1 MSDPAPAPLHARFAE
16 TDRSAFV
23 GRHSEIASIEEAWAL
38 VEGGERQAIFIS
50 GEPGVG
56 KSRLAAETARA
67 LHRSGVTV
75 LLGTTSPDLSSP
87 YQPLTEILEQILG
100 SEDETSVVDL
110 LPSDPSQLLR
120 MTSTVLRFDPEL
132 TLPPETD
139 QEYRLELFTDYTEII
154 TGLCRRGPVA
164 MVLEDLHW
172 STPETRL
179 MLSYLIRNTDG
190 LPLLIIGTMRN
201 NTPDRSEDLA
211 VAVADLYRLPGIR
224 RIDLTGLDS
233 EAIQEY
239 LSAEAGPDLPHIRE
253 TAAILRDRTGGNPFF
268 VTELWREVADTGGYQ
283 ALRSNTQ
290 PAPQSVR
297 DTIGQRLSRL
307 DVSTL
312 AVIEFAAV
320 LGDSFDARDIAK
332 AQEMESAAV
341 LNALDAA
348 MANGLISTTNHAGSF
363 AFTHALVRQTLIDR
377 MATLR
382 SAQIHKELALNLM
395 DQTAPAAPPQLLA
408 RLFEGASALGFDDE
422 ASRYLELA
430 AREAGRG
437 LAHEEHAALL
447 ERAANVRGVDAGRR
461 TALLLE
467 AGVAHRRS
475 GDFSEAR
482 RLYAT
487 LFKDSDPHTA
497 LVAAIG
503 YEDASWRPGLHGELA
518 TQMLESALANY
529 PQDPTDATYVAGMAA
544 LGRAL
549 TFSGKL
555 DRAGP
560 VVTEALELARGL
572 GDQQIVA
579 DALISNLLR
588 MMTVPSKTAIHYQ
601 HASELREIV
610 LAISDYDKLGPAG
623 AYRANAAYMGGEW
636 DDWAAGVADIR
647 LAAERTGQPFWDWV
661 VGCFDFST
669 LLTNGDLDSA
679 RDKANEIRL
688 IGASFGAD
696 DTDGPYGIQM
706 YMVNREAEN
715 LEAAR
720 PIIEAGL
727 GNNAMWTPGVLAIC
741 TDLGIEAKAQDLMH
755 EMLSRTPVA
764 YSGTAIWPAVLVY
777 LAEAAVKYGN
787 ADSLEK
793 VLPML
798 REYDGYNLIVGQS
811 VTVMGSS
818 NRYLAQVCAA
828 LGDAEGAR
836 KHFETALSMD
846 STMRSPLHEADTAAL
861 FSVWLRE
868 QGDRDDAK
876 KARQLESR
884 ARAIAEPKGLTRILA
899 IVDSQS
905 GAADLP
911 DGLTPREIDV
921 LRFLADGASNKQIGE
936 ALFIS
941 QNTAANHVR
950 SILMKTDTTNRTQAA
965 MYAAQNG
972 LLER

>member
-1 MSDPAPAPLHARFAE
+1 VSDLAPAPLHARFAE

-23 GRHSEIASIEEAWAL
+23 GRHTEIASIEDAWAL
-38 VEGGERQAIFIS
+38 VESGERQAIFIS

-67 LHRSGVTV
+67 LHRNGVTV
-75 LLGTTSPDLSSP
+75 LLGTNSPDLSSP
-87 YQPLTEILEQILG
+87 YQPLTDILEQILEV
-100 SEDETSVVDL
+100 EDGTSVAEL
-110 LPSDPSQLLR
+110 LPGDPSQLLR
-120 MTSTVLRFDPEL
+120 MTSTVLRFAPKL

-139 QEYRLELFTDYTEII
+139 QEYRLELFSSYTETI
-154 TGLCRRGPVA
+154 TRLCQRGPVA

-179 MLSYLIRNTDG
+179 MLSHLIRNTDG
-190 LPLLIIGTMRN
+190 LPLLVMGTMRN

-239 LSAEAGPDLPHIRE
+239 LSAEAGSDLPYIRE

-283 ALRSNTQ
+283 ALRSKTR

-297 DTIGQRLSRL
+297 DTIGQRLTRL
-307 DVSTL
+307 DESTL
-312 AVIEFAAV
+312 AVLEVAAV
-320 LGDSFDARDIAK
+320 LGDMFDARDIAT
-332 AQEMESAAV
+332 AQNMESAAV

-348 MANGLISTTNHAGSF
+348 KANGLISTTDHAGSF

-377 MATLR
+377 LATLR
-382 SAQIHKELALNLM
+382 SAQIHKELALSLR
-395 DQTAPAAPPQLLA
+395 DQTAPAAAPQLLA

-447 ERAANVRGVDAGRR
+447 ERAANVRGVDPDRR

-467 AGVAHRRS
+467 AGVARRRS

-487 LFKDSDPHTA
+487 LFKETDPHTA

-518 TQMLESALANY
+518 TQMLESALDNY
-529 PQDPTDATYVAGMAA
+529 PQDPKDATYVAGMAA
-544 LGRAL
+544 LG
-549 TFSGKL
+549 
-555 DRAGP
+555 GP
-560 VVTEALELARGL
+560 VVSEALELARGL

-588 MMTVPSKTAIHYQ
+588 MMTVPAKTAIHYQ

-610 LAISDYDKLGPAG
+610 LNISDYDKLGPAG

-636 DDWAAGVADIR
+636 DDWAAGVSDIR
-647 LAAERTGQPFWDWV
+647 LAADRTGQPFWDWV

-669 LLTNGDLDSA
+669 LLTNGDLASA
-679 RDKANEIRL
+679 RHKANEIRL

-706 YMVNREAEN
+706 YMVNREAGN

-727 GNNAMWTPGVLAIC
+727 GGSAMWTPGVLAIC
-741 TDLGIEAKAQDLMH
+741 TDLGMDDMAHDLLH
-755 EMLSRTPVA
+755 EMLSETPVA

-876 KARQLESR
+876 QARQLESR